1 MIEFVTDKSRITE
14 AVMNL
19 IKDKHPDL
27 TVERAKKLFWQN
39 IRDTGG
45 LGLSYDGYMAFKIAE
60 LESWEFPVSAV
71 TKHGTLSLMS
81 YAVIIDRK
89 LPCPWYITVTR
100 KEKFITVY
108 DSRVATM
115 IMLHGD
121 FGQYLETLENL
132 YESNS

>member
-1 MIEFVTDKSRITE
+1 MIEFITDKSRITE

-45 LGLSYDGYMAFKIAE
+45 LGLSYAGYMAFKTAE
-60 LESWEFPVSAV
+60 LESWEFPYTSS
-71 TKHGTLSLMS
+71 TKYGTLSLLS
-81 YAVIIDRK
+81 YAVIVDRK
-89 LPCPWYITVTR
+89 LPCPWYINGIK
-100 KEKFITVY
+100 KEKFITVF

-115 IMLHGD
+115 ITLHGD

-132 YESNS
+132 YESNI